1 MRLIRIIKQ
10 DLLPQSCLLIF
21 FSPDF
26 LRLPRYCLPFPPAA
40 SASFKTI
47 TASPFSLCTF
57 PISSLSNYF
66 WLLLNFD
73 LMTCAL
79 IESYRF
85 DLLLFY
91 ANSYTVI
98 EMPLDLWLL
107 QSLSLV
113 EPSSCNLLLVSSM
126 LIFSSL
132 IR

>member
-10 DLLPQSCLLIF
+10 DLLPQSCLFIF

-26 LRLPRYCLPFPPAA
+26 LRLPFPPAA